1 MIISL
6 FWSQLEKKLFKIKIG
21 PYQWGYLRHTIYRQ
35 LNHPFENYQLPQRV
49 LASLTNQINYGE
61 ICKISVIIPTRNR
74 LDALKKYALTILPQV
89 NFDPKKY
96 EVIIVD
102 NSFNDD
108 NFNYLKR
115 CKWPDNYQIFRSAKP
130 GISRAYN
137 LGLKVATGDIIT
149 FLEDDCSV
157 DPDWLN
163 RICHYHQDNQYLFG
177 EGLIYDEVK
186 KTILNQRNNPERER
200 NFLDGNMSYRRDIF
214 KFVTF
219 NENIIYGDE
228 GYDLLS
234 QIFVFWPKAAY
245 FYDDVPIKHYRQL
258 SIYRDAG
265 QTEHNRQGK
274 KMLGRMHGLWQADKH
289 CLKRNL
295 NIGSSFFALRFF
307 FKEIFFIPIEL
318 FLVYGHLIWLIKS
331 KIKIY
336 RQLLKIK
343 KLSFLKNV

>member
-163 RICHYHQDNQYLFG
+163 RICHYHQDNQYLFC
-177 EGLIYDEVK
+177 EG
-186 KTILNQRNNPERER
+186 
-200 NFLDGNMSYRRDIF
+200 S
-214 KFVTF
+214 
-219 NENIIYGDE
+219 IYGE
-228 GYDLLS
+228 
-234 QIFVFWPKAAY
+234 
-245 FYDDVPIKHYRQL
+245 
-258 SIYRDAG
+258 AG